1 VKLITVG
8 GHHQGVA
15 WMGLPG
21 EKDQAHGRS

>member
-1 VKLITVG
+1 VELVTVG

-21 EKDQAHGRS
+21 EKDQAHEEE